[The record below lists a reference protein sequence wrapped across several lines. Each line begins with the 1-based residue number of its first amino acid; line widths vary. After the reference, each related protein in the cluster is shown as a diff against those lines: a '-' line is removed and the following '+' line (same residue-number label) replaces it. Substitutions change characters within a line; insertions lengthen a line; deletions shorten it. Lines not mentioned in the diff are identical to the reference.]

1 MTRSF
6 RRTGLRRIGVLG
18 ACTVAAA
25 AFAAAAPAQAVDGFE
40 FTLYAKE
47 VPGEGVTETGQTP
60 KVGDVFTVADD
71 LYRTK
76 GGDTVGRDGVTC
88 AVVRVSGDQADANCV
103 GTFVLNGGPGG
114 QTPPRPSSPSTS
126 RTRRPRPTTSPS
138 PAAPATSRRRADTSV
153 RPPTGTTSRWSSTS
167 PRADPGS
174 ATTACRRSPGAE
186 GALGV
191 AADEIGRVVADV
203 RAEMIV

>member
-47 VPGEGVTETGQTP
+47 VPGEGATETGQTP

-71 LYRTK
+71 LYKTK

-114 QTPPRPSSPSTS
+114 QITAQALVTFDVSNET
-126 RTRRPRPTTSPS
+126 
-138 PAAPATSRRRADTSV
+138 PAAYDIAVTGGTGDFKEARGYV
-153 RPPTGTTSRWSSTS
+153 RTT
-167 PRADPGS
+167 PDGDYEQLEFHI
-174 ATTACRRSPGAE
+174 TTR
-186 GALGV
+186 
-191 AADEIGRVVADV
+191 
-203 RAEMIV
+203 